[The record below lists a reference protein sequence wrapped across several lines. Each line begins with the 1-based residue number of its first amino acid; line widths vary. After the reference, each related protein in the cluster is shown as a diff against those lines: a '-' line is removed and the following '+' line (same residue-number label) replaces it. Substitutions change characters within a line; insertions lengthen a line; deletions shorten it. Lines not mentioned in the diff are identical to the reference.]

1 MDDQCGIF
9 ADEAEIPLFC
19 IENAEQAVAMLS
31 HCIGRRNVES
41 IVWSAWGSV
50 GAGVD
55 KIRQNSPFFVCFG
68 RRGVKHLR
76 ADPRNRRFARNRG
89 LCFTGRSQKSTF

>member
-19 IENAEQAVAMLS
+19 IKNAEQAAAMLL

-41 IVWSAWGSV
+41 IVCSDFGSV
-50 GAGVD
+50 RVRFRRGSRQKLREGRCFCLLVASRGPDFESAVD
-55 KIRQNSPFFVCFG
+55 KIR
-68 RRGVKHLR
+68 
-76 ADPRNRRFARNRG
+76 
-89 LCFTGRSQKSTF
+89 

>member
-19 IENAEQAVAMLS
+19 IENAEQVDAMSL

-68 RRGVKHLR
+68 RRGVRILSR
-76 ADPRNRRFARNRG
+76 W
-89 LCFTGRSQKSTF
+89 

>member
-19 IENAEQAVAMLS
+19 IENADQVDAMSL
-31 HCIGRRNVES
+31 HCIVRRNVES
-41 IVWSAWGSV
+41 IVWSAGGSV

-68 RRGVKHLR
+68 RRGSRILSR
-76 ADPRNRRFARNRG
+76 W
-89 LCFTGRSQKSTF
+89 

>member
-19 IENAEQAVAMLS
+19 IENAEQVDAMSL

-50 GAGVD
+50 GANPERKTMRSKSSTGHSLPTAAAVSTMLRGAITG
-55 KIRQNSPFFVCFG
+55 IRKPISMTD
-68 RRGVKHLR
+68 R
-76 ADPRNRRFARNRG
+76 AVA
-89 LCFTGRSQKSTF
+89 

>member
-9 ADEAEIPLFC
+9 AGEAEIPLFC
-19 IENAEQAVAMLS
+19 IENAEQVDAMSL

-55 KIRQNSPFFVCFG
+55 IG
-68 RRGVKHLR
+68 RTV
-76 ADPRNRRFARNRG
+76 RFLSALG
-89 LCFTGRSQKSTF
+89 GAGAGF